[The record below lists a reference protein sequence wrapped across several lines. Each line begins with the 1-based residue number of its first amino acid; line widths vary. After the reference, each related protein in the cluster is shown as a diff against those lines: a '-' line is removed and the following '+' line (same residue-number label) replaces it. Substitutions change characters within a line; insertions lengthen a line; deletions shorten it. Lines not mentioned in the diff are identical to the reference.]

1 MSLRSRRLWA
11 YGSLYLVWG
20 STYPAIRYAVRWVP
34 PLLLAGARLLP
45 AGLLLLGLARLRGT
59 AWPSRRQW
67 LGSAA
72 LGLVFMVACNAVAT
86 WGLQYIA
93 AGRATLLTACVPLV
107 ALAYGALARG
117 RRLDPARLALL
128 GLGLAG
134 VALLLGP
141 EARTG
146 PHPGWGL
153 AAILWA
159 VTLWGIT
166 MVEST
171 RFEQSADRLMASG
184 VQLAAAGL
192 LLLALVPAFAPPAA
206 VDWGAL
212 PWTAWAA
219 WAYLSLVGSCVGYL
233 SFNWLIH
240 HEPPHLAGT
249 YAFVN
254 PVVAVFLGWW
264 LLGEPLG
271 WRTVAASGLI
281 VAAVAGLLWKERGG
295 TDVALA

>member
-1 MSLRSRRLWA
+1 MSLRARRIWA
-11 YGSLYLVWG
+11 YGSIYLVWG
-20 STYPAIRYAVRWVP
+20 STYPAIRYVVRWVP

-45 AGLLLLGLARLRGT
+45 AGLLLLGLARLRG
-59 AWPSRRQW
+59 APWPTRRQW

-72 LGLVFMVACNAVAT
+72 LGLAFMVACNAVAT

-107 ALAYGALARG
+107 ALAYGAAVRG
-117 RRLDPARLALL
+117 RRLDPARLGLL

-134 VALLLGP
+134 VALLLRP
-141 EARTG
+141 EAQSG

-166 MVEST
+166 MVESH
-171 RFEQSADRLMASG
+171 RFAQSPDRLMATG
-184 VQLAAAGL
+184 VQLTAAGL
-192 LLLALVPAFAPPAA
+192 ALLALAPALAPPAA
-206 VDWGAL
+206 VGWGGL
-212 PWTAWAA
+212 PWMAWGA
-219 WAYLSLVGSCVGYL
+219 WAYLALVGSCVGYV

-271 WRTVAASGLI
+271 WRTLAASALI
-281 VAAVAGLLWKERGG
+281 VAAVAGLLWMERGG
-295 TDVALA
+295 GDGAMA